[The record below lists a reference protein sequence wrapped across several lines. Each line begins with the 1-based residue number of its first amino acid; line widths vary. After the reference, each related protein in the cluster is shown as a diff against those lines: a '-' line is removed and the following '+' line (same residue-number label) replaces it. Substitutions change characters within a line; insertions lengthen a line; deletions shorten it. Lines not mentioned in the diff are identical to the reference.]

1 MKIFKTKL
9 FKLIALTSILI
20 ANSND
25 TISLAATD
33 NISDVSISSSSLK
46 DESGK
51 WGTVTWS
58 FAASTGVLTLSTGS
72 LENVKAAPWYGD
84 SPIISPQNIKKIIIS
99 NNIQAPADSSYLF
112 GNLTSLTT
120 IEGLSNLNTT
130 GVTDMSSLFSGDA
143 SLTELSGLG
152 TFDTTNV
159 TDMSSLFTN
168 TYELS
173 DNTFAEI
180 KSWNTS
186 KVTDMSFMFEGIG
199 ATTLDLSNF
208 VTSNVTNMASMF
220 RVEDNLKDINLSSFD
235 TSKVTS
241 MSRMFNSAAS
251 LTDLDISSFNT
262 NSVTS
267 MGSMFKGCDSLE
279 SIKLGVA
286 FKFSS
291 DAALG
296 TPVAVGGKGT
306 GNWIK
311 NDKTS
316 KGYSP
321 SDFMSN
327 YGTGDLSSG
336 KYIAEI
342 IGISV
347 NTKDSSLYVGD
358 SWSPVDNFVNA
369 TDVYGNHVDFSEI
382 TVSGDVDTTRAG
394 TYDIT
399 YSYQGVSSIAK
410 ITVKENQT
418 AVNVH
423 DSILYIGQDANWTP
437 DDNFDTAFDKD
448 GNSVLYSQITVDDSQ
463 MIDPEITIPGEYD
476 IKYSYGGV
484 TSVAHVSVR
493 EQKEA
498 LNVHNSTISLGD
510 SWGPEDNFDSAL
522 DIDGNQVSFDQVNVN
537 GTVDTTKIG
546 SYNVVYSFLGL
557 KKTATINVISP
568 FKITVPST
576 SDFGTYKLGSSN
588 SVLNWNKSSKVEV
601 EGADS
606 SQWDLSVAL
615 NAKSS
620 LKGYIKIGD
629 QTISDQPQE
638 VISGTGSMDVTG
650 GVSSDNFIKVDYTGV
665 KQVRKDTGNLE
676 WILTPSTK
684 EVSE

>member
-1 MKIFKTKL
+1 MKIFKTQL

-25 TISLAATD
+25 TVSLAATD
-33 NISDVSISSSSLK
+33 NISERSITSSSLN
-46 DESGK
+46 DESGE
-51 WGTVTWS
+51 WGTVNWS

-72 LENVKAAPWYGD
+72 LENVKAAPWYGN

-99 NNIQAPADSSYLF
+99 NNIQAPADSSSLF
-112 GNLTSLTT
+112 GNLSSLTT

-130 GVTDMSSLFSGDA
+130 GVTDMSGLFTGDA

-220 RVEDNLKDINLSSFD
+220 RGEDNLKDINLSSFD

-369 TDVYGNHVDFSEI
+369 TDVYGNQVDFSEI

-410 ITVKENQT
+410 ITVKDDKSSIQT
-418 AVNVH
+418 KNTT
-423 DSILYIGQDANWTP
+423 LQIGQTWDKES
-437 DDNFDTAFDKD
+437 NFVSATDED
-448 GNSVLYSQITVDDSQ
+448 GNSIPWSDSRITSNGASVDTS
-463 MIDPEITIPGEYD
+463 
-476 IKYSYGGV
+476 KAGV
-484 TSVAHVSVR
+484 TKLKYTYKGKV
-493 EQKEA
+493 K
-498 LNVHNSTISLGD
+498 NTD
-510 SWGPEDNFDSAL
+510 SEFTVTVEDP
-522 DIDGNQVSFDQVNVN
+522 
-537 GTVDTTKIG
+537 
-546 SYNVVYSFLGL
+546 L
-557 KKTATINVISP
+557 KLI
-568 FKITVPST
+568 VPSN

>member
-33 NISDVSISSSSLK
+33 NISERSITSSSLN
-46 DESGK
+46 DESGE
-51 WGTVTWS
+51 WGTVNWS

-72 LENVKAAPWYGD
+72 LESVKAAPWYGT
-84 SPIISPQNIKKIIIS
+84 SPTISPQNIKKIIIS
-99 NNIQAPADSSYLF
+99 NNIQAPADSSSLF
-112 GNLTSLTT
+112 GHLTSLTT

-130 GVTDMSSLFSGDA
+130 GVTDMSGLFTGDS

-159 TDMSSLFTN
+159 TDMSSLFNN

-208 VTSNVTNMASMF
+208 VTSNVTSMASMF
-220 RVEDNLKDINLSSFD
+220 RAEDNLKDINLSSFD

-262 NSVTS
+262 NNVTS

-342 IGISV
+342 VGISV
-347 NTKDSSLYVGD
+347 TTKDSSLYVGD

-369 TDVYGNHVDFSEI
+369 TDVYGNQVNFSEI

-423 DSILYIGQDANWTP
+423 
-437 DDNFDTAFDKD
+437 
-448 GNSVLYSQITVDDSQ
+448 
-463 MIDPEITIPGEYD
+463 
-476 IKYSYGGV
+476 
-484 TSVAHVSVR
+484 
-493 EQKEA
+493 
-498 LNVHNSTISLGD
+498 NSTINLGD
-510 SWGPEDNFDSAL
+510 SWVPEDNFDSAL
-522 DIDGNQVSFDQVNVN
+522 DIDGNQVSFDQVNVD

-568 FKITVPST
+568 FKLTVPST

-601 EGADS
+601 EGANS

-629 QTISDQPQE
+629 QTISDQTQE
-638 VISGTGSMDVTG
+638 VISGKGSMDVTG

-676 WILTPSTK
+676 WTLTPSTK